1 MSSQR
6 KVGKLR
12 CSRLGCTG
20 VFILGG
26 TKSSRQGMPLD
37 SHRLPN
43 AACWG
48 SRLPARSVLLNA
60 FAVQRSPPATPT
72 PKPLLNSS
80 LVLANFVSFASPQ
93 AARLTHFVA
102 RPLPTQPDLLGL
114 RGVPLELAA
123 RSCERFGTRQAQRP
137 LCSLPC
143 FL

>member
-1 MSSQR
+1 MQPFGMYRSFYFGRDEKQPAR
-6 KVGKLR
+6 NAFGQPQAPKR
-12 CSRLGCTG
+12 CLLG
-20 VFILGG
+20 V
-26 TKSSRQGMPLD
+26 SPS
-37 SHRLPN
+37 
-43 AACWG
+43 
-48 SRLPARSVLLNA
+48 ARSVLLNA
-60 FAVQRSPPATPT
+60 FAVQRSPPATRT

-137 LCSLPC
+137 SCSLP
-143 FL
+143 